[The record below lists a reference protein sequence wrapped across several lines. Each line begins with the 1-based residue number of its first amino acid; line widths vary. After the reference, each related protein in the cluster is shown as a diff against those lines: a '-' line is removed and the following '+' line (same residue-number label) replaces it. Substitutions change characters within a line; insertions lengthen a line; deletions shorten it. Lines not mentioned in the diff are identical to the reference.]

1 MSPILRQIEVVREA
15 VQPAFR
21 EFVEPTRRLQPH
33 ISPWRMVVGAV
44 RFGAACPVLA
54 LLELEEGRVVFLF
67 FPPVR
72 VGTVVLM
79 DAAFRV

>member
-1 MSPILRQIEVVREA
+1 
-15 VQPAFR
+15 
-21 EFVEPTRRLQPH
+21 
-33 ISPWRMVVGAV
+33 MVVGAV